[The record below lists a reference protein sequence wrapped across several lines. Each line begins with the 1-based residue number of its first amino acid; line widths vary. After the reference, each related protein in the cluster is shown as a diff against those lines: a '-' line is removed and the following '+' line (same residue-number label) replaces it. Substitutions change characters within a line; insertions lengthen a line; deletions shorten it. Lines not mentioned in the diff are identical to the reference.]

1 MAYHAGAEDHADVG
15 EGEDDLLA
23 LEAARRQAEDA
34 ELVLLRRAADAVGR
48 NRGKP
53 SRVITGEPYLLV
65 GHVLLQL
72 GHLLRHRREDPDR
85 PVIGR
90 HDLPRAQLL
99 ELSQEE
105 KGRSWHPHVVCGLV
119 RCPRAGQSRAGRRAV
134 RGLRRAGPVSEEEH

>member
-15 EGEDDLLA
+15 ESEDHLLA

-53 SRVITGEPYLLV
+53 SRVVTGEPYLLV

-72 GHLLRHRREDPDR
+72 GHLLRHRREDSDR
-85 PVIGR
+85 PVIGC

-99 ELSQEE
+99 ELSH
-105 KGRSWHPHVVCGLV
+105 KKKWTILASACGV
-119 RCPRAGQSRAGRRAV
+119 WVGAMP
-134 RGLRRAGPVSEEEH
+134 